1 MDAKHIG
8 LFDLAEHR
16 LAWANQRQAVLA
28 QNIANA
34 NTPGYKPH
42 DVVPFTKA
50 LATVQS
56 VAPERTQPT
65 HLAGTLAV
73 AAPNE
78 VIDRS
83 HMHTA
88 DGNAVSLDEQLVKLA
103 DTETTHSFV
112 ASIYRSYLGMFNTA
126 LGHTSS

>member
-1 MDAKHIG
+1 MDAKHTG

-16 LAWANQRQAVLA
+16 LAWASQRQAVLA

-42 DVVPFTKA
+42 DVQPFTETLAKA
-50 LATVQS
+50 LPVGPA
-56 VAPERTQPT
+56 RTQPG
-65 HLAGTLAV
+65 HLSGTLAL

-78 VIDRS
+78 VVDRS
-83 HMHTA
+83 HLHAA

-112 ASIYRSYLGMFNTA
+112 TSIYRSYLGMFNTA